1 MESTKIWMNT
11 DLDEYGIK
19 RHLDEYGIWMNTES
33 G

>member
-11 DLDEYGIK
+11 DLDEYGIN